1 VARTG
6 QSRRRGIERASLL
19 SWRGSP
25 DRRRG
30 RPGRGPHPC
39 ATSDSPALGT
49 IRIATV
55 ISQLTPPRH
64 RLRPRLLAAPLAA
77 GAAAAL
83 LVSGALSGPVRAAGW
98 APAGG
103 LPDLGSGEIWQVVFA
118 PDNPSLAAAATDDGV
133 YVSSD
138 GGNTWSAAGLHGS
151 RVWAVAFEAVPGTGE
166 TLYAGLANAGIRVST
181 DDGTTWSDDSTG
193 LPNLD
198 VRDIAVTAGGL
209 AAGTDDG
216 VALSANGTTWFQG
229 GLSGDSISAVAGV
242 PGSSGP
248 VFFAGVDY
256 PSTGGAFLYRRDP
269 ASGDWAAIS
278 SGLPSNDVVSS
289 ISIGPATR
297 ALTAGASATAS
308 PSGTARP
315 SVTTSPSVTTNPN
328 LVTTAKGTYRSGN
341 GGVAWTASNGIP
353 QNTFLTDAAFSP
365 LDPNLVYAGADAGG
379 SSGGG
384 LFRSTDGGQSFA
396 AASQGLP
403 TDHSPGEPA
412 RQEVES
418 IAVAPGRPY
427 ATVIAALD
435 PDQGSAGIYREVDTT
450 APSPPALSTASGSS
464 ATLPATAATLPPP
477 TTTPAAK
484 PKSSPTPSA
493 SLIARVTGTA
503 FHFPTPLV
511 FELAFVLLAVFL
523 YIRWRRHY
531 YVDGPP

>member
-1 VARTG
+1 
-6 QSRRRGIERASLL
+6 
-19 SWRGSP
+19 
-25 DRRRG
+25 
-30 RPGRGPHPC
+30 
-39 ATSDSPALGT
+39 
-49 IRIATV
+49 
-55 ISQLTPPRH
+55 
-64 RLRPRLLAAPLAA
+64 
-77 GAAAAL
+77 
-83 LVSGALSGPVRAAGW
+83 
-98 APAGG
+98 
-103 LPDLGSGEIWQVVFA
+103 
-118 PDNPSLAAAATDDGV
+118 
-133 YVSSD
+133 
-138 GGNTWSAAGLHGS
+138 
-151 RVWAVAFEAVPGTGE
+151 
-166 TLYAGLANAGIRVST
+166 
-181 DDGTTWSDDSTG
+181 
-193 LPNLD
+193 
-198 VRDIAVTAGGL
+198 
-209 AAGTDDG
+209 
-216 VALSANGTTWFQG
+216 
-229 GLSGDSISAVAGV
+229 
-242 PGSSGP
+242 
-248 VFFAGVDY
+248 
-256 PSTGGAFLYRRDP
+256 
-269 ASGDWAAIS
+269 
-278 SGLPSNDVVSS
+278 
-289 ISIGPATR
+289 
-297 ALTAGASATAS
+297 
-308 PSGTARP
+308 
-315 SVTTSPSVTTNPN
+315 
-328 LVTTAKGTYRSGN
+328 
-341 GGVAWTASNGIP
+341 VAWTASNGIP